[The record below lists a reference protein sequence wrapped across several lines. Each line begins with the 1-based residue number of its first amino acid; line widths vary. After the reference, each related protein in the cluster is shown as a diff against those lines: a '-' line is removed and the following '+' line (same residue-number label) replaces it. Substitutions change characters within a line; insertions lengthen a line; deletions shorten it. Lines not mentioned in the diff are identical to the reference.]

1 MEGIDRAS
9 FFFGCVYGVL
19 AAGIIAIM
27 LRNYQEAQLY
37 STFKKRNLNRFPDA
51 TQPTLTPASIVES
64 SGAARLRMIMWS
76 FFLVMFGVIV
86 VVGLFYIL
94 AG

>member
-9 FFFGCVYGVL
+9 FFFGCVYGAF
-19 AAGIIAIM
+19 AASIIAIM
-27 LRNYQEAQLY
+27 LRNYLEAQLY

-51 TQPTLTPASIVES
+51 TQPTLTPAGIVES
-64 SGAARLRMIMWS
+64 SGAARLRMIMWV
-76 FFLVMFGVIV
+76 FFLVIFGVTA